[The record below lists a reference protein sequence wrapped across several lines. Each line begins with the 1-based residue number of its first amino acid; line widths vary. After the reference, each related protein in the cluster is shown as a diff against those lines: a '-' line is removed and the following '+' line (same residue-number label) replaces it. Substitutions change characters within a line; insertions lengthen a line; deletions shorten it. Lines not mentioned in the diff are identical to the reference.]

1 LFSYPDGLT
10 AANFSYP
17 DHMPVFL
24 DELDNNTLAE
34 ARRVCEN
41 DSQCIY
47 DFSQTGN
54 EQLAMSTLKTSRDNK
69 MAMTLSS
76 KIFLLTNKLCENVFV
91 LI

>member
-1 LFSYPDGLT
+1 MFSYPDGLT
-10 AANFSYP
+10 AANFSFP

-34 ARRVCEN
+34 ARRVCGN

-54 EQLAMSTLKTSRDNK
+54 EQLAMNTLETNRDNE
-69 MAMTLSS
+69 MEMTLSC
-76 KIFLLTNKLCENVFV
+76 KVFSS
-91 LI
+91 